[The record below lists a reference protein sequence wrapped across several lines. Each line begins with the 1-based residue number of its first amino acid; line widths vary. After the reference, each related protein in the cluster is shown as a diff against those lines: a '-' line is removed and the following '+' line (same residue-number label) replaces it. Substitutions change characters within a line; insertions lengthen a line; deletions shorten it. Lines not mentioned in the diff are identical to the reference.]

1 MAGEKPRACP
11 FCGSE
16 DVGSEWM
23 SGWCYVACNHCMT
36 TGPAVKFTGRESA
49 GAMARTRRLAVLAW
63 TGQLDGS
70 FWELAARD

>member
-1 MAGEKPRACP
+1 
-11 FCGSE
+11 
-16 DVGSEWM
+16 
-23 SGWCYVACNHCMT
+23 MT

-63 TGQLDGS
+63 NGQLDGS